1 MNVMKCKMKIK
12 YRGAWLFVTGVLLL
26 TAVLVA
32 LAVSFIRQDHNLG
45 LAIGCMLLEALLLV
59 ALYFLFNYGLTINEK
74 HLVAIEQAGI
84 KILRY
89 DDISSITVKFTNE
102 SVTAYIKMKKQQE
115 YVFVWDSIFLG
126 SGNLFIPSSVT
137 IKLCDE
143 FVQRSIVSLEA
154 CPKVRI
160 QNFYTAGQ

>member
-1 MNVMKCKMKIK
+1 MKIK

-32 LAVSFIRQDHNLG
+32 LTVSFIGQDHNLA
-45 LAIGCMLLEALLLV
+45 LAIGCMLVEALLLV
-59 ALYFLFNYGLTINEK
+59 ALYFRFNYGLTINEK

-102 SVTAYIKMKKQQE
+102 SVVTYIKMKKQQE

-143 FVQRSIVSLEA
+143 FVQRSIVSLKA
-154 CPKVRI
+154 CPKVKI

>member
-26 TAVLVA
+26 TAVLIA
-32 LAVSFIRQDHNLG
+32 LTVSFIGQNHNWG
-45 LAIGCMLLEALLLV
+45 RVIGCMLVEALLLV

-154 CPKVRI
+154 CPKVKI

>member
-1 MNVMKCKMKIK
+1 MKCKMKIK

-26 TAVLVA
+26 TAVRVA

-45 LAIGCMLLEALLLV
+45 LVIGCMLVEALLLV

-115 YVFVWDSIFLG
+115 YVFVWDCIFLG
-126 SGNLFIPSSVT
+126 LGNLVIPSSAA

-154 CPKVRI
+154 CPKVKI

>member
-1 MNVMKCKMKIK
+1 MKCKMKIK

-26 TAVLVA
+26 TAVFVA

-45 LAIGCMLLEALLLV
+45 LVIGCMLVEALLLV
-59 ALYFLFNYGLTINEK
+59 ALYFRFNYGLTINEK

-126 SGNLFIPSSVT
+126 LGNLVIPSSAA

-154 CPKVRI
+154 CPKVKI

>member
-32 LAVSFIRQDHNLG
+32 LAVSFISQDHNLW

-59 ALYFLFNYGLTINEK
+59 ALYFRFNYGLSINEK

-115 YVFVWDSIFLG
+115 YVFVWDCIFLG
-126 SGNLFIPSSVT
+126 SGNLVLPSSVA

-154 CPKVRI
+154 CPKVKI

>member
-1 MNVMKCKMKIK
+1 MKVKMKIK

-26 TAVLVA
+26 AAVLVA
-32 LAVSFIRQDHNLG
+32 LSVSFIRQDHILG

-102 SVTAYIKMKKQQE
+102 SITAYIKMKKQQE

-154 CPKVRI
+154 CPKVKI
-160 QNFYTAGQ
+160 QNLYTAGQ